1 MKTWVIILSIMILAA
16 LLIPFPAQLKDGGT
30 VHYDAIL
37 YDVYDVHRIKP
48 VDNPSEDETIET
60 EYIEGVII
68 DTDDGDFWNI
78 LVEFDDDVV
87 GAWNNQCW
95 CNGRHL
101 DLVPEEAIDEV
112 KLSFSELM
120 SV

>member
-1 MKTWVIILSIMILAA
+1 MKFKDAKIGRRVIAKTNI
-16 LLIPFPAQLKDGGT
+16 DGNGT
-30 VHYDAIL
+30 
-37 YDVYDVHRIKP
+37 K
-48 VDNPSEDETIET
+48 N
-60 EYIEGVII
+60 IEGVII